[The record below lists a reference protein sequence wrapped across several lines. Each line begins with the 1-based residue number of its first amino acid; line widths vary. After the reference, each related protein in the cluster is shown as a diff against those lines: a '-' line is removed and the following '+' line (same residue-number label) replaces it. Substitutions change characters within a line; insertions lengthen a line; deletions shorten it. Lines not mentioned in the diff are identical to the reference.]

1 MFLLAFRFYII
12 NCNRRWMKPKSNHLS
27 QRKGSLAT
35 SQIQAKGN
43 KVASIAITTT
53 STTTV
58 VQVKVQLVKSIPF
71 IVLPKYI
78 PQENQRS
85 SEHRGENKIEKS

>member
-1 MFLLAFRFYII
+1 
-12 NCNRRWMKPKSNHLS
+12 MKPKSNHFS

-35 SQIQAKGN
+35 SQIQTRGT
-43 KVASIAITTT
+43 KVASTAVTIT

-58 VQVKVQLVKSIPF
+58 VNTNVQVQVQLVKARPF

-78 PQENQRS
+78 PQENQCD
-85 SEHRGENKIEKS
+85 SEHRGNENRKPGRLS

>member
-1 MFLLAFRFYII
+1 
-12 NCNRRWMKPKSNHLS
+12 MKPKSNHLS

-58 VQVKVQLVKSIPF
+58 VNTNVQVKVQLVKSRPF
-71 IVLPKYI
+71 VVLPKYI